1 MARVRNPSPLSLL
14 FKVDSARLAE
24 LGVLNSTPAVD
35 TRLFMD
41 PLLLRQSVHHE
52 MNTMAAESYTKHFE
66 LAIKFLLATKQPN
79 DVAWRSA
86 RRLFEF
92 HEIEGTC
99 LGYGAA
105 SIRGSG
111 FGRQLSDRVLAVG
124 KEVVDLGI
132 TDPDLF
138 QAMALFEAGIGPDR
152 ISDMTTNIVFDALVA
167 FNQRTLDSLGLKGE
181 DFEMKGIVA
190 KFLMNPLSEQR
201 VPIILVPTDVLRHLP
216 TATDWDDVADAA
228 SKNEAIRNR
237 VNKHIGHM
245 WAKKS
250 RRQREILKEEAL
262 ASKQSFET
270 LLAAIKSTEARPYSV
285 ANDENGLV
293 RWAELALQYA
303 RENPVDLLEF
313 GKIEDLDSLKKV
325 VGKIVSQ
332 FEHLIEHRGLNREL
346 YRDDGTPKPE
356 ATAQRLFFAVAFS
369 YCEANNVDISPEVD
383 TGNGLVDF
391 KLSKGYNAKVLVE
404 LKLSTSSKV
413 VAGYEAQLETY
424 KTSERTE
431 AAYYVVMDVG
441 RMGRKHHAL
450 LQAKNKLHK
459 AGVTLSELVVI
470 DAVVKPTA
478 SKR

>member
-1 MARVRNPSPLSLL
+1 M
-14 FKVDSARLAE
+14 RLTE
-24 LGVLNSTPAVD
+24 LGVLNCTPAVD
-35 TRLFMD
+35 TRLFLD

-52 MNTMAAESYTKHFE
+52 MNIIAAESYTKHFE
-66 LAIKFLLATKQPN
+66 LAIKFLVASKLRD

-99 LGYGAA
+99 LGYGAT

-132 TDPDLF
+132 TDPELF

-152 ISDMTTNIVFDALVA
+152 ISDMTTNIVFDALLA
-167 FNQRTLDSLGLKGE
+167 FNQRILDSLGLEGE
-181 DFEMKGIVA
+181 IFDMNGTDA
-190 KFLMNPLSEQR
+190 RLLMNPLSER
-201 VPIILVPTDVLRHLP
+201 RRPIILVPTDVLRHLP
-216 TATDWDDVADAA
+216 IATDWDGIAYAA
-228 SKNEAIRNR
+228 RRNEAIRNQ
-237 VNKHIGHM
+237 VNKHIGHI
-245 WAKKS
+245 WAKKT
-250 RRQREILKEEAL
+250 RRQREVLKQEAL
-262 ASKQSFET
+262 QSKEAFEA
-270 LLAAIKSTEARPYSV
+270 LLAVIKATRAEPYSI
-285 ANDENGLV
+285 ANDDSGLV
-293 RWAELALQYA
+293 RWAELALKYVH
-303 RENPVDLLEF
+303 ENPVNLKEF
-313 GKIEDLDSLKKV
+313 GKIEDLDRLMTV

-346 YRDDGTPKPE
+346 YKDDGTPKPE
-356 ATAQRLFFAVAFS
+356 ATAQRLFFAIAFS
-369 YCEANNVDISPEVD
+369 YCAANNVDISPEVD

-391 KLSKGYNAKVLVE
+391 KLSKGFNAKVLVE

-470 DAVVKPTA
+470 DAAVKPTA